1 MSLWCWALLLQG
13 LEMAS
18 AVRGSSG
25 DACATMCAPGED
37 GRCVYWPSSAS
48 RADLAELFC
57 LNCTIGGD
65 EGCSGPLCGTMCRLV
80 DGKCTY
86 HPSLSAKPN
95 VEELYCMSCPYCGYE
110 GSLRYFS
117 TKRLEEDE
125 RLVADLEA
133 MKAKTDKQLEIE
145 LGKIEQSNNET
156 DAANEALS
164 RSAVSEHS
172 ATRTDQQLDGSV
184 VDLISHQALEET
196 RLEVDDMRHEANEL
210 SSDEATAE
218 QHLTETED
226 VLNDIEDDMKQ
237 AAHDERKA
245 ASSGDQAEMDAR
257 RGHVLEDAAKVA
269 ELRVESSKVQSAVD
283 KADMKAKQ
291 VQSLSAETARAA
303 EQAAEQVQED
313 DALALA
319 SNQVAATEAQIAS
332 LAGQETD
339 AVQTAGAISHR
350 HDDAMSKVAQVEET
364 MRSLQEAADSAGR
377 ATVQAH
383 DGTKAASQRAAL
395 QADVAGSAGKA
406 FSGVRVLQGIDHLE
420 TEATSHLNEV
430 SHQLAVEQAALH
442 SVGDHRSASDVL
454 GEAAAQASLHAKQ
467 AALDAANKF
476 DEARKHPHPH
486 HPSPPAPPVP
496 PMPPVPPG
504 QEQEVRLEPIREVLQ
519 ALPAV
524 MPKILAFG
532 LR

>member
-1 MSLWCWALLLQG
+1 
-13 LEMAS
+13 
-18 AVRGSSG
+18 
-25 DACATMCAPGED
+25 
-37 GRCVYWPSSAS
+37 
-48 RADLAELFC
+48 
-57 LNCTIGGD
+57 
-65 EGCSGPLCGTMCRLV
+65 
-80 DGKCTY
+80 
-86 HPSLSAKPN
+86 
-95 VEELYCMSCPYCGYE
+95 MSCPYCGYE

-156 DAANEALS
+156 DAANEVLS

-395 QADVAGSAGKA
+395 QADVAGSAGQDGPDRARDSRDGFKWKTAHEA

-476 DEARKHPHPH
+476 DAARKHPHPH
-486 HPSPPAPPVP
+486 HPSPPVPPVP
-496 PMPPVPPG
+496 PMPPMPPVPPVPAV

>member
-1 MSLWCWALLLQG
+1 MFRWCWALLLQG
-13 LEMAS
+13 LQLAF
-18 AVRGSSG
+18 AARGGSG

-86 HPSLSAKPN
+86 HPSLSVKPN

-117 TKRLEEDE
+117 TKHLEEDE

-133 MKAKTDKQLEIE
+133 MKAKTDKELEIE
-145 LGKIEQSNNET
+145 LGKIEQSTNET

-196 RLEVDDMRHEANEL
+196 RLEVDDMRHEAHEL
-210 SSDEATAE
+210 SGDESAAE
-218 QHLTETED
+218 QRLAKTED

-245 ASSGDQAEMDAR
+245 ASSGDQAMMDAR

-269 ELRVESSKVQSAVD
+269 ALRVESSKVESAD
-283 KADMKAKQ
+283 GKAKQ
-291 VQSLSAETARAA
+291 VEALSAETARAA
-303 EQAAEQVQED
+303 KQAAEQVQED
-313 DALALA
+313 EASTLA
-319 SNQVAATEAQIAS
+319 SNQIAATEEQIAS
-332 LAGQETD
+332 LAGQERD
-339 AVQTAGAISHR
+339 AVQTAGALSHR

-364 MRSLQEAADSAGR
+364 MRSLQEAADSAGKV
-377 ATVQAH
+377 TVQAH
-383 DGTKAASQRAAL
+383 DGTKAALQRAAL
-395 QADVAGSAGKA
+395 QADVAGSAGQA
-406 FSGVRVLQGIDHLE
+406 FSGVRVLQGIDHLQ
-420 TEATSHLNEV
+420 TKATSHLNEV
-430 SHQLAVEQAALH
+430 SHQLEVEQEALR
-442 SVGDHRSASDVL
+442 SVGDHRSASDML

-486 HPSPPAPPVP
+486 HPSPPVHPAHPVP
-496 PMPPVPPG
+496 PVLPV

-524 MPKILAFG
+524 MPKLLAFG